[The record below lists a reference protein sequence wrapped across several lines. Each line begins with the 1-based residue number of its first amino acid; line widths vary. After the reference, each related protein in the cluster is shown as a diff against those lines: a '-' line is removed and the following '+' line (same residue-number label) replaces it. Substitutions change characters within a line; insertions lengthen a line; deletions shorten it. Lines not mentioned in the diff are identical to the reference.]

1 MLGDKLSDLTCR
13 QNAGVRA
20 SILIRTGYGA
30 ETEAKL
36 ASGKHPWWIA
46 DDLLNVV
53 EMIRAKH

>member
-1 MLGDKLSDLTCR
+1 M
-13 QNAGVRA
+13 QGVRA
-20 SILIRTGYGA
+20 SVLIRTGYGA